1 MLDEGRIVFDGTKT
15 QPTIEGPK
23 LYKRNG
29 YYYIFAPADG
39 VKHGWQ
45 TVLRSRNIYGPYG
58 RVVHLQPLTWLEDD
72 WCIIGID
79 QNGDGIGEPVLEYE
93 KPSTSI
99 GLMKKED
106 GIWLVQLLGE
116 ISENVVEKLWERKK

>member
-1 MLDEGRIVFDGTKT
+1 M
-15 QPTIEGPK
+15 
-23 LYKRNG
+23 
-29 YYYIFAPADG
+29 
-39 VKHGWQ
+39 
-45 TVLRSRNIYGPYG
+45 
-58 RVVHLQPLTWLEDD
+58 QPLTWLEDD